1 MSCEEN
7 IQALIDAA
15 ALGQAPESRVAKHV
29 KRCRQCQARLE
40 REQQLFEAIDSA
52 LRTRLSEAP
61 RTGFLARASARL
73 SKEPTNSSGASP
85 AWAAVPVL
93 VLALLASTRPWIK
106 SRQTIVAA
114 TPAPPVA
121 RMQRNTSSPT
131 SARTA
136 KPRPAVAPSRESFNQ
151 SSGIKV
157 AASREPEVLVP
168 PDEQKAF
175 AQFVAR
181 VAGQDVM
188 AAAVVN
194 RAPDKTIPKDAALP
208 QVPSVDLAQLEPMR
222 RDDSVDEIDGS
233 E

>member
-1 MSCEEN
+1 
-7 IQALIDAA
+7 
-15 ALGQAPESRVAKHV
+15 
-29 KRCRQCQARLE
+29 
-40 REQQLFEAIDSA
+40 
-52 LRTRLSEAP
+52 
-61 RTGFLARASARL
+61 
-73 SKEPTNSSGASP
+73 
-85 AWAAVPVL
+85 
-93 VLALLASTRPWIK
+93 
-106 SRQTIVAA
+106 
-114 TPAPPVA
+114 
-121 RMQRNTSSPT
+121 
-131 SARTA
+131 
-136 KPRPAVAPSRESFNQ
+136 
-151 SSGIKV
+151 
-157 AASREPEVLVP
+157 LVP